1 MDLKARSYLLRNR
14 EALERDIKISYIM
27 DHMITDGVLTLL
39 EEEKVKAETTQR
51 ERAAMLV
58 KLILAKDD
66 YAYISF
72 YNALVHEGY
81 KDLAALLQDGI
92 PIISPY
98 NGKNSM
104 DGETSYVKTVLC
116 EGGVPQR
123 PVVFVT
129 RPELA
134 KRIQEKL
141 HKLKSDP
148 GWVVVYGMAGCGK
161 SVLAAEALRDHSL
174 LKDCFPGG
182 VHWVSVGKQDK
193 AGLLMKLQNL
203 CLRLDQD
210 FTYSQRPPLNIEE
223 AKDRL
228 RSLLLR
234 KYPGSLLVLDDIWDP
249 WVLKAFDSQFQI
261 LITSRDRSVTDSVT
275 GKKYKVPVES
285 GLTHEKALEILS
297 LFVNM
302 EITELPEKADSIVR
316 ECKGSPLVVSLIGAL
331 LRDFPNRWEYY
342 LKQLQNKQ
350 FKRIRKSSS
359 YDYEALDEAMSISV
373 EMLPENFKD
382 YYRDLSVLQKDV
394 KVPSK
399 VFCILWDMETEEVE
413 DILQEFINKS
423 LLFCDRNGKSFHYY
437 LHDLQLDFL
446 TEKNHG
452 QLQTLHKKV
461 VHQYKKH
468 YKQYVPTST
477 QEDCIYWYYF
487 LAYHMA
493 SANMQ
498 NELSDLMFSLDWIKT
513 KTELVGPAH
522 LIHEYVEYSHI
533 LDQKDTIAR
542 ENFHEFLS
550 LNGHLLGRQPSLD
563 IVQLG
568 LCQPES
574 SEVYRQAKLKA
585 LQELN
590 KGSFYVE
597 WINKKSIKNM
607 YRLVVRP
614 HTDAVYHACFSQDR
628 QRIASCGADKTLQIF
643 KAESGEKLLEVKA
656 HDDEVLCCAFSAD
669 DRFVAT
675 CSADKKVKVW
685 NSRTGQLVCLF
696 EEHVEEV
703 NCCQFNKTSSHQFLL
718 VTCSN
723 DRFVKLWDVNKKY
736 CRNTLFGHRN
746 SVTHC
751 RFSPDDKYV
760 ASCSADGTLKLWHV
774 QSANELK
781 TIDIGDFFRNVE
793 DYQTDGELLV
803 KCCSWSS
810 NGAIIVAAAK
820 NKLFIFDVKSSDL
833 LANIVISHHNTIQYC
848 DFCPNSQMVAVAL
861 SHYSVEIWDI
871 DSLSKVADCRG
882 HMSWV
887 HSVSFSFDG
896 SLFLTSSDDQTI
908 RIWETSKVFKS
919 SAIVLK
925 REIDVLFPDNEAI
938 ILAIDSS
945 KYLQLING
953 NTGHTV
959 YLTEMQASC
968 ICCCCLSEDL
978 HVAAFGQ
985 RNGTVK
991 VINLPNGNVLKSRT
1005 GHTEAVQHCQFTSD
1019 GNTLISSSD
1028 DSTIQV
1034 WNWQSEEC
1042 IFLKGHNE
1050 PVKNFSLLKHLR
1062 LFSWSFDGTVKL
1074 WNTVSGELERDLTC
1088 HEDAILSCAISPD
1101 GTMFSTASADKTA
1114 KIWRFESLSILH
1126 KLNSHKS
1133 CVRCCAF
1140 SSNNELLATGDD
1152 NGEIR
1157 IWNVSRGELLHLC
1170 SRASVD
1176 EEESAHGGWVTDV
1189 CFSPNNKIL
1198 VSSGGY
1204 IKWWNVDTG
1213 QPLQTFYTN
1222 GTNLKSLHV
1231 SPDFRVCV
1239 TVDNLGILYVL
1250 QIMEK
1255 SF

>member
-1 MDLKARSYLLRNR
+1 MDVTTRSYLLQNC
-14 EALERDIKISYIM
+14 EALERDIKTSYIM
-27 DHMITDGVLTLL
+27 DHMIADEALTLL
-39 EEEKVKAETTQR
+39 EEEEVKAQTTQR

-58 KLILAKDD
+58 KIILAKDN

-92 PIISPY
+92 PIISTY
-98 NGKNSM
+98 NGKSSM
-104 DGETSYVKTVLC
+104 DGVTSYVKTVLC

-129 RPELA
+129 RPELVN
-134 KRIQEKL
+134 RVQQKL
-141 HKLKSDP
+141 YRLKSDP
-148 GWVVVYGMAGCGK
+148 GWVIVYGMAGCGK

-228 RSLLLR
+228 RLLFLR
-234 KYPGSLLVLDDIWDP
+234 IYPRSLLVLDDIWDS
-249 WVLKAFDSQFQI
+249 WVLKAFDSHCQV

-275 GKKYKVPVES
+275 GSKYEVPVES
-285 GLTHEKALEILS
+285 GLTHEKSLEILS

-302 EITELPEKADSIVR
+302 EITELPEKANSIVR

-342 LKQLQNKQ
+342 LRQLQNKQ

-373 EMLPENFKD
+373 EMLPEDFKD

-399 VFCILWDMETEEVE
+399 VFCILWDMETEEAE
-413 DILQEFINKS
+413 DILQEFVNKS

-446 TEKNHG
+446 MEKNRS
-452 QLQTLHKKV
+452 QLQALHKKV
-461 VHQYKKH
+461 VLQYKKH
-468 YKQYVPTST
+468 YKQYVPS
-477 QEDCIYWYYF
+477 QEDCMYWYNF

-493 SANMQ
+493 SASMH
-498 NELSDLMFSLDWIKT
+498 NELSALMFSLDWIKT

-522 LIHEYVEYSHI
+522 LIHEYVEYSQI
-533 LDQKDTIAR
+533 LDEKDAIAR
-542 ENFHEFLS
+542 ENFQEFLS
-550 LNGHLLGRQPSLD
+550 LNGHLVGRQPFPD

-585 LQELN
+585 QQELE

-597 WINKKSIKNM
+597 WINKKSMKNT

-614 HTDAVYHACFSQDR
+614 HTEAVYHACFSQDR
-628 QRIASCGADKTLQIF
+628 QRIASCGADKTLQVF
-643 KAESGEKLLEVKA
+643 KAGSGEKLLEVKA
-656 HDDEVLCCAFSAD
+656 HDDEVLCCTFSAD

-675 CSADKKVKVW
+675 CSTDRKVKVW
-685 NSRTGQLVCLF
+685 NSRTGQLVYLF
-696 EEHVEEV
+696 EEHAEQV
-703 NCCQFNKTSSHQFLL
+703 NCCQFSNTHHRPFLL
-718 VTCSN
+718 ATCSN
-723 DRFVKLWDVNKKY
+723 DTFIKLWDLNKKY
-736 CRNTLFGHRN
+736 CRNTLFGHRS

-774 QSANELK
+774 HSANELK
-781 TIDIGDFFRNVE
+781 TIDIGDFFRNVDE
-793 DYQTDGELLV
+793 YQDDVEVLV

-810 NGAIIVAAAK
+810 NGSTVMVAAK
-820 NKLFIFDVKSSDL
+820 NKLFLFDAKTSDL
-833 LANIVISHHNTIQYC
+833 LAEVLISHHSTIQYC

-861 SHYSVEIWDI
+861 SHYSVEIWNI
-871 DSLSKVADCRG
+871 ESSSKIADCRG

-887 HSVSFSFDG
+887 HSVTFSCDG

-908 RIWETSKVFKS
+908 RIWETNKVCKS
-919 SAIVLK
+919 SAVVLK
-925 REIDVLFPDNEAI
+925 REIDVLFLVNEVI
-938 ILAIDSS
+938 ILAIDSL
-945 KYLQLING
+945 KHLQLING
-953 NTGHTV
+953 FTGHTI
-959 YLTEMQASC
+959 YLTEGREPF
-968 ICCCCLSEDL
+968 ICCCCLYEDL
-978 HVAAFGQ
+978 QIAAFGEE
-985 RNGTVK
+985 NGTVK
-991 VINLPNGNVLKSRT
+991 VLNLSSGNVLKSRT
-1005 GHTEAVQHCQFTSD
+1005 GHREAVQHCQFTSD
-1019 GNTLISSSD
+1019 GKTLISSSD

-1042 IFLKGHNE
+1042 ILLKGHKE
-1050 PVKNFSLLKHLR
+1050 PVKNFHLLKHSR
-1062 LFSWSFDGTVKL
+1062 LLSWSFDGTIKL
-1074 WNTVSGELERDLTC
+1074 WNTVTGELERDLIC
-1088 HEDAILSCAISPD
+1088 HEDAILSCAVSPNA
-1101 GTMFSTASADKTA
+1101 TMFITTSADKTA
-1114 KIWRFESLSILH
+1114 KVWSSESSSVLH
-1126 KLNSHKS
+1126 ELLGHKG
-1133 CVRCCAF
+1133 CVRCCVF
-1140 SSNNELLATGDD
+1140 SVDNKLLATGDD

-1157 IWNVSRGELLHLC
+1157 VWNVSRGELLHLY
-1170 SRASVD
+1170 SRASID
-1176 EEESAHGGWVTDV
+1176 EGESAHGGWVTDL
-1189 CFSPNNKIL
+1189 CFSPDSKIL
-1198 VSSGGY
+1198 ASSGGY

-1213 QPLQTFYTN
+1213 QPLQIFYTN

-1231 SPDFRVCV
+1231 SPDFKVFV

-1250 QIMEK
+1250 QIMK
-1255 SF
+1255 